1 MAQKAS
7 DMESL
12 RGYGFSIIWKGIW
25 YVISEFIYYCFD
37 TFTNETEQIQIGTFP
52 SFHHKSCL
60 EWQEVDSLVRENNG
74 MNNEY
79 RTMQNDDWFD
89 FRWLAW

>member
-12 RGYGFSIIWKGIW
+12 QGYGFSIIWKGIW
-25 YVISEFIYYCFD
+25 YVISEFIYDCFD
-37 TFTNETEQIQIGTFP
+37 TFTIEMEQIRIGTFP
-52 SFHHKSCL
+52 SFQHKSWS
-60 EWQEVDSLVRENNG
+60 EWQEVISLVRENNG

-79 RTMQNDDWFD
+79 RTMQNDDSD
-89 FRWLAW
+89 GLLGD

>member
-12 RGYGFSIIWKGIW
+12 QGYGFSIIWKVIW

-37 TFTNETEQIQIGTFP
+37 TFTNEMEQIQIGTFP
-52 SFHHKSCL
+52 SFQHKS
-60 EWQEVDSLVRENNG
+60 
-74 MNNEY
+74 
-79 RTMQNDDWFD
+79 
-89 FRWLAW
+89 